1 MHFMNASKIEMCLD
15 PGLNPRFDSTFIL
28 FFFCFCFLISPAIST
43 PSVIPSARAI
53 KSKAKRVGVFF
64 SGVRRQRYWKAS
76 WWRVRVP
83 WGFYRKFPFC
93 LLVLEP
99 VASWLSWRLG
109 LGQPNC
115 CTIAEERKIIR
126 MMSCDLAILL
136 LHTAVSHN
144 IASVRDDAGIQQA
157 STFEVP
163 NEWDIQDGKA
173 TKQRPRVRATPLC
186 LVPYH
191 KVHFNLTW
199 HYK

>member
-1 MHFMNASKIEMCLD
+1 MCLD

-64 SGVRRQRYWKAS
+64 CGVRRKRYWISELMARS
-76 WWRVRVP
+76 SP
-83 WGFYRKFPFC
+83 LGFLYRKFPFC

-99 VASWLSWRLG
+99 VASWLSWKLG
-109 LGQPNC
+109 LRKGNRIVVPY
-115 CTIAEERKIIR
+115 AEERKIIR

-157 STFEVP
+157 STFEVS
-163 NEWDIQDGKA
+163 NEWDIQDSKV
-173 TKQRPRVRATPLC
+173 TKQRPRWPRVRATPAKKYVSKEPLVFPLC
-186 LVPYH
+186 LVP
-191 KVHFNLTW
+191 
-199 HYK
+199 